1 MTGYFG
7 LFDMLRLAKFQ
18 DRRLEH
24 EGASNWFKQC
34 YTPARADSY
43 VIGFRKWL
51 NDFAGGAPDWAGRFE
66 NRLPPSP
73 PKQIILDR

>member
-1 MTGYFG
+1 
-7 LFDMLRLAKFQ
+7 MLRLAKFQ

>member
-1 MTGYFG
+1 MVR
-7 LFDMLRLAKFQ
+7 LFRLYDVLRLAELQ

-24 EGASNWFKQC
+24 EGANNWFERC
-34 YTPARADSY
+34 YTPAGADAY

-51 NDFAGGAPDWAGRFE
+51 INFAGGAPDWAGRFE

-73 PKQIILDR
+73 SKRIILDR